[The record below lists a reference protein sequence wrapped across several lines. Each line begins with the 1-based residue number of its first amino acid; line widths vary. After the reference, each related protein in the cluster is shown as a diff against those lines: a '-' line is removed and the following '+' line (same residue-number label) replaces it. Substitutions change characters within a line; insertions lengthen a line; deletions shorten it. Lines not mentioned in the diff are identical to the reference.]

1 MIIKSESGF
10 TIIEVMLVL
19 GITGMLIL
27 ISFIGQGSIREQTQ
41 FTNTAEDFLTK
52 LEGYKSEA
60 TRTVGVSNLNKDEKK
75 GCTGGVGQRIDCINI
90 GVLVDLND
98 DDISDGYQYKTSS
111 IIADRTVSSS
121 GVDDSLLSS
130 YNPRSVAAEEFGI
143 SYNIRIKSLSESTAL
158 STALPKIA
166 FIRHPYSG
174 SIQTHVLG
182 SGQDLATMNDSTLS
196 KQISFRLVDDY
207 CNEAEI
213 TINQPAN
220 ALKMKFNEKASSCSI
235 D

>member
-52 LEGYKSEA
+52 LEGHKSEA

-98 DDISDGYQYKTSS
+98 DDILDGYQYKTSS

-143 SYNIRIKSLSESTAL
+143 SYNIRIKSSLSE

-182 SGQDLATMNDSTLS
+182 SGQDLTAMNDSTLS
-196 KQISFRLVDDY
+196 EQISFRLVDDY

-213 TINQPAN
+213 TINQPSN

>member
-98 DDISDGYQYKTSS
+98 DDILDGYQYKTSS

-143 SYNIRIKSLSESTAL
+143 SYNIRIKSSLSE

-182 SGQDLATMNDSTLS
+182 SGQDLTAMNDSTLS
-196 KQISFRLVDDY
+196 EEASFS
-207 CNEAEI
+207 
-213 TINQPAN
+213 T
-220 ALKMKFNEKASSCSI
+220 S
-235 D
+235 